1 MHPRFLSP
9 HTCCYYA
16 QDCAEA
22 PAALV
27 RLDGAGGTG
36 GSDTLSAAPSRYLR
50 RCQPHTA
57 LAALHGVDPR
67 AITLNVTPANY
78 VLVTA
83 TMEEAVISQLVGS
96 QMNVARA
103 RRTPS
108 HGRGRCVRSREGTP
122 EGDLH
127 VVCRHVPHA
136 PLTTGFIVCFAN
148 LNAA

>member
-1 MHPRFLSP
+1 MHPRLISERDVA
-9 HTCCYYA
+9 TTYLLLLCSYGS
-16 QDCAEA
+16 CAEA

-27 RLDGAGGTG
+27 RLDAAGGTG

-83 TMEEAVISQLVGS
+83 SIRRKFG
-96 QMNVARA
+96 VA
-103 RRTPS
+103 
-108 HGRGRCVRSREGTP
+108 
-122 EGDLH
+122 
-127 VVCRHVPHA
+127 
-136 PLTTGFIVCFAN
+136 
-148 LNAA
+148 